1 MLYLV
6 FKTASCITFNFIFF
20 WCKTVDPESI
30 EQKLIGKIA
39 GVLW

>member
-1 MLYLV
+1 MIYLV
-6 FKTASCITFNFIFF
+6 FKTASCITFNFSFF

-30 EQKLIGKIA
+30 EQELIGKVA